1 MGIQGEFLM
10 NKQDT
15 IEKLYEDHH
24 KKVLEKLKKE
34 KGEAW
39 VKENEKQLQ
48 RSKEIFR
55 ASNLL

>member
-1 MGIQGEFLM
+1 M
-10 NKQDT
+10 NKQNT

-24 KKVLEKLKKE
+24 KKVLERLKKE
-34 KGEAW
+34 KGEDW
-39 VKENEKQLQ
+39 VKENKKQLQ